1 MPDKPV
7 VYISPGHMDP
17 EYTLEKA
24 GLGPDVDLRVMQ
36 SPERGYMDGAS
47 TREADAIMT
56 WRTRIDAKAID
67 QLERCK
73 LIVRLGVGYD
83 FVDIE
88 AAARKGIPV
97 ANVPDYC
104 TNEVADHTMALLLSI
119 TRGLPAYVDSVKQA
133 TNRWEWSA
141 AGRLFRMT
149 GKTLGIIG
157 LGRIGTAVAL
167 RAKAFGVDVAFYDPY
182 IRDGMERSLGLRRL
196 ELDELLAQADYL
208 TLHTPLTDLTR
219 GMVNSDFLAKIKHG
233 AYIVNTSRGG
243 VLDAHALEIALREGR
258 VAAAALDVMP
268 TEPPDPELGLV
279 KAWRAGEEWIK
290 HRLMVT
296 PHSAFY
302 SEEGEVDMRVK
313 ATANVREVLDGLPAR
328 NVVNM

>member
-1 MPDKPV
+1 MSHKPV

-17 EYTLEKA
+17 YYTLEKA

-36 SPERGYMDGAS
+36 SPDRGYMDGA
-47 TREADAIMT
+47 EACQADAIMT

-67 QLERCK
+67 QLEHCK

-83 FVDIE
+83 FVDVE

-97 ANVPDYC
+97 SNVPDYC
-104 TNEVADHTMALLLSI
+104 TNEVADHTLALLLAI
-119 TRGLPAYVDSVKQA
+119 TRGLPAYIDSVKQG
-133 TNRWEWSA
+133 TGQWEWSA
-141 AGRLFRMT
+141 AGSLYRMT

-182 IRDGMERSLGLRRL
+182 TRDGMERSLGLRRL
-196 ELDELLAQADYL
+196 GLDDLLAQADFL
-208 TLHTPLTDLTR
+208 TLHTPLNDETR
-219 GMVNSDFLAKIKHG
+219 AMVNSTFLAKLKNG
-233 AYIVNTSRGG
+233 AYLVNTSRGG
-243 VLDAHALEIALREGR
+243 VLDSTALEVALREGR

-268 TEPPDPELGLV
+268 TEPPDSELALL
-279 KAWRAGEEWIK
+279 KAWRAGEDWVK
-290 HRLMVT
+290 HRLIVT

-302 SEEGEVDMRVK
+302 SEEGEIDMRVK
-313 ATANVREVLDGLPAR
+313 ATATVREVLDGLPAR

>member
-1 MPDKPV
+1 
-7 VYISPGHMDP
+7 MD
-17 EYTLEKA
+17 
-24 GLGPDVDLRVMQ
+24 V
-36 SPERGYMDGAS
+36 
-47 TREADAIMT
+47 
-56 WRTRIDAKAID
+56 
-67 QLERCK
+67 
-73 LIVRLGVGYD
+73 
-83 FVDIE
+83 E

-104 TNEVADHTMALLLSI
+104 TNEVADHTIALLLGI
-119 TRGLPAYVDSVKQA
+119 TRGLPAYIDSVKLEDD
-133 TNRWEWSA
+133 RWEWSA
-141 AGRLFRMT
+141 AGHLFRMT

-167 RAKAFGVDVAFYDPY
+167 RAKAFGIDVAFYDPSAS
-182 IRDGMERSLGLRRL
+182 DGMERSLGLRRL
-196 ELDELLAQADYL
+196 QLDELLAQADFVS
-208 TLHTPLTDLTR
+208 LHTPLTPETR
-219 GMVNSDFLAKIKHG
+219 GLVNADFLAKLKHG

-243 VLDAHALEIALREGR
+243 VVDANALEVALREGR

-279 KAWRAGEEWIK
+279 KAWRAGEDWIK
-290 HRLMVT
+290 HRLIVT

-313 ATANVREVLDGLPAR
+313 ATATVREVLDGLPAR

>member
-1 MPDKPV
+1 
-7 VYISPGHMDP
+7 MDP
-17 EYTLEKA
+17 EYTLEKQ

-36 SPERGYMDGAS
+36 NPDRGYMDGADA
-47 TREADAIMT
+47 READAIMT
-56 WRTRIDAKAID
+56 WRTRIDARAID

-83 FVDIE
+83 FVDVE

-104 TNEVADHTMALLLSI
+104 TNEVADHTLALLLGI
-119 TRGLPAYVDSVKQA
+119 TRGLPAYVDSVKLE
-133 TNRWEWSA
+133 TDRWEWSA
-141 AGRLFRMT
+141 AGHLFRMT

-167 RAKAFGVDVAFYDPY
+167 RAKAFGIDVAFNDPY
-182 IRDGMERSLGLRRL
+182 ARDGMERSLGLRRL
-196 ELDELLAQADYL
+196 ELDDLLAQADFV
-208 TLHTPLTDLTR
+208 TLHTPLTEETR
-219 GMVNSDFLAKIKHG
+219 GLVNADFLAKLKHG
-233 AYIVNTSRGG
+233 AYLVNTSRGG
-243 VLDAHALEIALREGR
+243 VLNVNALEIALREGR

-268 TEPPDPELGLV
+268 TEPPDPELALM
-279 KAWRAGEEWIK
+279 KAWRLGEEWIK
-290 HRLMVT
+290 HRLIVT

-313 ATANVREVLDGLPAR
+313 ATATVREVLDGLPAR

>member
-1 MPDKPV
+1 MTDKPI

-17 EYTLEKA
+17 DYTLEKQ

-36 SPERGYMDGAS
+36 NPDRGYMDGADAH
-47 TREADAIMT
+47 EADAIMT
-56 WRTRIDAKAID
+56 WRTRIDAKAIE

-83 FVDIE
+83 FVDVE

-104 TNEVADHTMALLLSI
+104 TNEVADHTLALLLNI
-119 TRGLPAYVDSVKQA
+119 ARGVPAYVDSVKLE
-133 TNRWEWSA
+133 TDRWQWSA
-141 AGRLFRMT
+141 AGPLFRIT

-167 RAKAFGVDVAFYDPY
+167 RAKAFGIDVAFYDPY
-182 IRDGMERSLGLRRL
+182 ARDGMERSLGLRRL
-196 ELDELLAQADYL
+196 ELDDLLAQADFVS
-208 TLHTPLTDLTR
+208 LHTPLTDETR
-219 GMVNSDFLAKIKHG
+219 GLVDADFLAKLKHG
-233 AYIVNTSRGG
+233 AYLVNTSRGG
-243 VLDAHALEIALREGR
+243 VVDANALEVALREGR

-268 TEPPDPELGLV
+268 TEPPDPELGLI
-279 KAWRAGEEWIK
+279 KAWRAGEDWVK
-290 HRLMVT
+290 HRLIVT

-313 ATANVREVLDGLPAR
+313 ATATVREVLDGLPAR